1 MGESLENI
9 LGMWPQNLK
18 QSARIANPYFTVF
31 SYQFLGGLV
40 GGFGAAAHN
49 GFSGNDSAITA
60 GIIIG
65 LIGGALYGYYRA
77 KKQ

>member
-9 LGMWPQNLK
+9 LGMWLQNLK

-40 GGFGAAAHN
+40 GGFGAAALS
-49 GFSGNDSAITA
+49 GFSGNDSAINS

-65 LIGGALYGYYRA
+65 LIGGTLFGYYRA
-77 KKQ
+77 KK